1 MHYLRKFMPI
11 RKKGK
16 HARRADQTANRRKIK
31 TAKRGKPKSR

>member
-1 MHYLRKFMPI
+1 MYSLRRIMPL

-16 HARRADQTANRRKIK
+16 HARRADQTAKRRKIK

>member
-1 MHYLRKFMPI
+1 MLMPL

-16 HARRADQTANRRKIK
+16 HAKHADQRANRRKIK